1 VAYFGNRILGRI
13 DEVDDL
19 VQDVFLA
26 AARENLAGDPPAVR
40 QWLKTTAVRNAL
52 NRLRWRRLRE
62 RLGLSSVAAPDA
74 IDPRAD
80 PETKAIVVQLHAVLE
95 RVPPAARLAWVL
107 RFQEGEPLEVVAQLC
122 ACSLATAKRRIKTAQ
137 DRIREAFGEA

>member
-1 VAYFGNRILGRI
+1 
-13 DEVDDL
+13 
-19 VQDVFLA
+19 
-26 AARENLAGDPPAVR
+26 
-40 QWLKTTAVRNAL
+40 
-52 NRLRWRRLRE
+52 
-62 RLGLSSVAAPDA
+62 
-74 IDPRAD
+74 
-80 PETKAIVVQLHAVLE
+80 VLE